1 MIEQSLDAALN
12 SVINVVFGGVIT
24 LLITMYRQKKKEN
37 DALKAGLQALL
48 RDRIIQAYNHYVQ
61 DKGWIPIYAKESIDA
76 CYKSYEA
83 LGDNGVIDNLMEQ
96 INELQNY
103 PPRIEVMKM
112 RKLLNVLKKDDNAY
126 SVGRICAV
134 IGFIV
139 WVLVTLWLAFF
150 AKTWSSYE
158 SCTLGM
164 VTLLLV
170 QLGNKAI
177 ETRMFKVKSE
187 ERNDE

>member
-24 LLITMYRQKKKEN
+24 LLITMYRQKKKQN

-83 LGDNGVIDNLMEQ
+83 LGDNGVIDNLMQQ

-103 PPRIEVMKM
+103 PPKNR
-112 RKLLNVLKKDDNAY
+112 
-126 SVGRICAV
+126 G
-134 IGFIV
+134 
-139 WVLVTLWLAFF
+139 
-150 AKTWSSYE
+150 
-158 SCTLGM
+158 
-164 VTLLLV
+164 
-170 QLGNKAI
+170 
-177 ETRMFKVKSE
+177 E
-187 ERNDE
+187 EDA

>member
-61 DKGWIPIYAKESIDA
+61 DRGWIPIYAKESIDA

-103 PPRIEVMKM
+103 PPKDKRM
-112 RKLLNVLKKDDNAY
+112 RGEDNA
-126 SVGRICAV
+126 
-134 IGFIV
+134 
-139 WVLVTLWLAFF
+139 
-150 AKTWSSYE
+150 
-158 SCTLGM
+158 
-164 VTLLLV
+164 
-170 QLGNKAI
+170 
-177 ETRMFKVKSE
+177 
-187 ERNDE
+187 

>member
-24 LLITMYRQKKKEN
+24 LLITMYKQKKKQN

-83 LGDNGVIDNLMEQ
+83 LGDNGVIDNLMQQ

-103 PPRIEVMKM
+103 PPKNR
-112 RKLLNVLKKDDNAY
+112 
-126 SVGRICAV
+126 G
-134 IGFIV
+134 
-139 WVLVTLWLAFF
+139 
-150 AKTWSSYE
+150 
-158 SCTLGM
+158 
-164 VTLLLV
+164 
-170 QLGNKAI
+170 
-177 ETRMFKVKSE
+177 E
-187 ERNDE
+187 EDA

>member
-1 MIEQSLDAALN
+1 MIEQSLDAVLT

-103 PPRIEVMKM
+103 PPKNRGDE
-112 RKLLNVLKKDDNAY
+112 NA
-126 SVGRICAV
+126 
-134 IGFIV
+134 
-139 WVLVTLWLAFF
+139 
-150 AKTWSSYE
+150 
-158 SCTLGM
+158 
-164 VTLLLV
+164 
-170 QLGNKAI
+170 
-177 ETRMFKVKSE
+177 
-187 ERNDE
+187 